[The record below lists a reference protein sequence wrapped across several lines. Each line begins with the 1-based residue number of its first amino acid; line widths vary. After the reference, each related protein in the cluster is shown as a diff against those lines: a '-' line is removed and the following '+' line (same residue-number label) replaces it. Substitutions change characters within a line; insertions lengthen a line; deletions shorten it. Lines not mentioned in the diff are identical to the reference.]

1 MNFEKLDRARIA
13 AALVAAVLT
22 GGAALYGVY
31 QKSREATAASYET
44 LAPEVNDLKTGVEQ
58 LRQENRRLR
67 EALARTGVKVP
78 APPSEATGDRASDP
92 SAAEGR
98 PALPTTAEG
107 RPAPRRPRRA
117 EGARAPT
124 ATADAGAVAS
134 ASPTAPPPGT
144 PPAET
149 PPPEPPPASDD
160 PIEGIKKRVP
170 IDFDKAVQVWKD
182 VQSIRKNLP
191 QRP

>member
-13 AALVAAVLT
+13 AALVAAILT

-44 LAPEVNDLKTGVEQ
+44 LAPEINDLKGDVEQ
-58 LRQENRRLR
+58 LRQENHKLR
-67 EALARTGVKVP
+67 EALTRTTGVKVP
-78 APPSEATGDRASDP
+78 ASDPEATARARASDP
-92 SAAEGR
+92 A
-98 PALPTTAEG
+98 TAEG

-117 EGARAPT
+117 ETARAAGT
-124 ATADAGAVAS
+124 TADAGAVA
-134 ASPTAPPPGT
+134 TAPPAAPPPPGT
-144 PPAET
+144 PPAES
-149 PPPEPPPASDD
+149 PPEPPAGADD

>member
-13 AALVAAVLT
+13 AALVAAILT

-44 LAPEVNDLKTGVEQ
+44 LAPEINDLKGDVEQ
-58 LRQENRRLR
+58 LRQENHKLR
-67 EALARTGVKVP
+67 EALTRTTGVKVP
-78 APPSEATGDRASDP
+78 ASDPEATARARASDP
-92 SAAEGR
+92 A
-98 PALPTTAEG
+98 TAEG

-117 EGARAPT
+117 DPRAAGT
-124 ATADAGAVAS
+124 TADAGAVA
-134 ASPTAPPPGT
+134 TAPPAAPPPPGT
-144 PPAET
+144 PPAES
-149 PPPEPPPASDD
+149 PPPEPPASAND